1 MEKSKNL
8 FIERFNQ
15 SNSTEFK
22 KKKHKLP
29 EEFETLQV
37 QTFHYDRNI
46 CILEKYRLLLKP
58 KIIGYAIICNV
69 NSVPIEEKELFAK
82 VNRLNTETFINHNGY
97 YIEDF
102 VIIKSHRRQGYATYF
117 F

>member
-1 MEKSKNL
+1 
-8 FIERFNQ
+8 
-15 SNSTEFK
+15 
-22 KKKHKLP
+22 
-29 EEFETLQV
+29 LQA

-46 CILEKYRLLLKP
+46 YILEKYRLLLKP

-102 VIIKSHRRQGYATYF
+102 VIIKSHRRQANINNDAKK
-117 F
+117 